1 MLVKKPQTVE
11 VDLDCMGEAPVFGHP
26 QIRSSDR
33 VLMPQAAWRPP
44 IRRNCWYAVLG
55 KIK

>member
-44 IRRNCWYAVLG
+44 IGRNCYAVLG
-55 KIK
+55 EIK

>member
-11 VDLDCMGEAPVFGHP
+11 VDLDGMGEAPVFGHP

-44 IRRNCWYAVLG
+44 IGRNCYAVLG
-55 KIK
+55 EIK